1 MVLWS
6 IEVVVRFFFVWLGSG
21 LLCVIVGGFVFCGEI
36 WLDMCC
42 WLLGRGIF
50 VGEKRLLWDDV
61 KIWFIIIEILINKY
75 WFDWNKLE
83 IWRIEVYWNVIYCI
97 LGN

>member
-6 IEVVVRFFFVWLGSG
+6 IEVVVGFFFVWLGSG

-50 VGEKRLLWDDV
+50 VGEKKDYCEMMWKYDLL
-61 KIWFIIIEILINKY
+61 LLKY
-75 WFDWNKLE
+75 
-83 IWRIEVYWNVIYCI
+83 
-97 LGN
+97 